1 MDVDITKIKI
11 CGLSRPEDIET
22 VNLFMPDYIG
32 FVFAKSKRQV
42 NELEAQKLKEEL
54 NTRIKAVGVFVDDDI
69 ERIVNLYRRGII
81 DLIQLHGDEGEDYI
95 RKLKV
100 QVAAPIIKAIPA
112 RSNCDIRNAEKLKVD
127 YLLLDTYSKRQRGGT
142 GKTFDWNMIS
152 SISRPF
158 YIAGGINVNNVLQAI
173 RQVKPYAIDVSSGV
187 ETNGYKDKEKIRQL
201 ISMVR
206 NQIN

>member
-1 MDVDITKIKI
+1 MDVAIAKIKI
-11 CGLSRPEDIET
+11 CGLSRPEDIEM
-22 VNLFMPDYIG
+22 VNEFMPDYIG

-42 NELEAQKLKEEL
+42 NDLEAQKLKNDL
-54 NTRIKAVGVFVDDDI
+54 NPAIKVVGVFVNDHI
-69 ERIVNLYRRGII
+69 ERIINLYNRGTI

-100 QVAAPIIKAIPA
+100 QVAAPIIKAIPV
-112 RSNCDIRNAEKLKVD
+112 RSNWDIRNAEKLNHD
-127 YLLLDTYSKRQRGGT
+127 YLLFDTYSQRQRGGT

-152 SISRPF
+152 NISRPF

-187 ETNGYKDKEKIRQL
+187 ETDGYKDKEKIRQL
-201 ISMVR
+201 ISR
-206 NQIN
+206 IKQQIN